1 MNQSFSN
8 KFGKLNK
15 QTTTIKPKFLM
26 KLEKKEESTK
36 DIWKNALRNH
46 GLSLSSSSSFDE
58 IDLDSDDIFI
68 ESNISQYNKKY
79 SKKEQISSISLKP
92 FTSFVISKNYNENH
106 SKIYKNHKNKVINH
120 HKYHDL
126 TKKSENI
133 SKTNSF
139 NDFIDK
145 SNSFYQVETKPQF
158 NYETTQ
164 TNIDNSDNF
173 MSDSQFEE
181 KLNLYKERLAKKKEE
196 TKQILEEISKK
207 KEKSHIHIQKIQKDT
222 IIKQKERKGI
232 IKQNDVAGKENENNE
247 NIPKGILK
255 KPKKNQQE
263 NSESLSS
270 ISLKKERKVI
280 IKL

>member
-1 MNQSFSN
+1 MNKRFSN
-8 KFGKLNK
+8 KYGKLNK
-15 QTTTIKPKFLM
+15 QTTTLKPKFLM
-26 KLEKKEESTK
+26 KQEKKEESTK

-58 IDLDSDDIFI
+58 IDLHSDDIFI
-68 ESNISQYNKKY
+68 ESNISQYNKNY
-79 SKKEQISSISLKP
+79 SKKEHFSLISLNSLK
-92 FTSFVISKNYNENH
+92 SFDISENYNKNL
-106 SKIYKNHKNKVINH
+106 SKICKNHKNKLKNH
-120 HKYHDL
+120 HKHHNL

-196 TKQILEEISKK
+196 TKQILEEIQKK
-207 KEKSHIHIQKIQKDT
+207 KEKSHIHIQKDDIT
-222 IIKQKERKGI
+222 KQKERKGI
-232 IKQNDVAGKENENNE
+232 IKQNDVKGKENENYE

-263 NSESLSS
+263 TSENLSNN
-270 ISLKKERKVI
+270 SLKKDRKVI